1 METIL
6 KSRLW
11 LGLALCVLLGACHK
25 RTDPLEAQRKAL
37 LERPMERED
46 VTPNHV
52 AIELSA
58 GQVSGLVEKFA
69 RLEAQKNER
78 VYMAGPMGLPM
89 EAVNVLETV
98 TLEYDKATCEGC
110 VDVALSLAGNSEL
123 GSGLSSL
130 KAPMTWNMQVTGQV
144 ALGIRQRR
152 VWLDPKAD
160 WTVRSS
166 VEGLPAMLNDVAA
179 STLKEMIAEQL
190 RNAKLDAP
198 VSMLELPSDLPFQVA
213 SVEAVASEAFSVR
226 LGLYLN
232 QSSEVSEAAPPET
245 GWRVRIPKGTVAG
258 ILESVLLRQPP
269 AGGFATALDRVEL
282 EDGAVIVLQL
292 LRANKRAAARS
303 VTLRTHWELN
313 SEEGRLVVDSVD
325 LGPHQKGWHTVGT
338 RFVGKKGLKKWMKKS
353 AELSFKRVWSK
364 QTPGLM
370 TTIQLQNLNTVQNEL
385 VLEGDIAVEALK
397 SDPENDEQQGSE
409 EKNAPEGSS
418 PQE

>member
-46 VTPNHV
+46 VTANHV

-69 RLEAQKNER
+69 RLEAEKNER

-144 ALGIRQRR
+144 AL
-152 VWLDPKAD
+152 
-160 WTVRSS
+160 
-166 VEGLPAMLNDVAA
+166 AMPC
-179 STLKEMIAEQL
+179 Q
-190 RNAKLDAP
+190 P
-198 VSMLELPSDLPFQVA
+198 VS
-213 SVEAVASEAFSVR
+213 
-226 LGLYLN
+226 
-232 QSSEVSEAAPPET
+232 AA
-245 GWRVRIPKGTVAG
+245 
-258 ILESVLLRQPP
+258 
-269 AGGFATALDRVEL
+269 VEL
-282 EDGAVIVLQL
+282 
-292 LRANKRAAARS
+292 R
-303 VTLRTHWELN
+303 
-313 SEEGRLVVDSVD
+313 
-325 LGPHQKGWHTVGT
+325 P
-338 RFVGKKGLKKWMKKS
+338 
-353 AELSFKRVWSK
+353 
-364 QTPGLM
+364 
-370 TTIQLQNLNTVQNEL
+370 
-385 VLEGDIAVEALK
+385 
-397 SDPENDEQQGSE
+397 
-409 EKNAPEGSS
+409 
-418 PQE
+418 